1 MSQSGHQ
8 NYRSWKQSSQVYSV
22 FFLVKKASDRGHG
35 LTGEH
40 IRAEGAELGGMA
52 CRG

>member
-1 MSQSGHQ
+1 MSQSGRQ
-8 NYRSWKQSSQVYSV
+8 SYRAWKQTSQVYSV

-52 CRG
+52 CGG